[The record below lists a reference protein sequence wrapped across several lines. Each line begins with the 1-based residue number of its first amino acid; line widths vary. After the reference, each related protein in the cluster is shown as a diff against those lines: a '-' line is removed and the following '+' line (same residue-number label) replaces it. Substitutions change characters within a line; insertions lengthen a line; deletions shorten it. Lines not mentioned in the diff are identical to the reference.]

1 MEDAKLKADLA
12 EAYQSAKQRQDDKEA
27 RETDGWRQDQELK
40 LDFNRE
46 YNKMI
51 SDLKSGK
58 VKPNEY
64 LDKEAEL
71 EIPVKEMVE
80 MIGNSSALSKLVEKK
95 RELVKAREYAE
106 LREKKMKT
114 AGDLL
119 GTNVKNDFDLG
130 RAEKTM
136 DDEQRQEY
144 INRTFST
151 DEKVEEKKED
161 NLYQAK

>member
-1 MEDAKLKADLA
+1 
-12 EAYQSAKQRQDDKEA
+12 
-27 RETDGWRQDQELK
+27 
-40 LDFNRE
+40 
-46 YNKMI
+46 
-51 SDLKSGK
+51 
-58 VKPNEY
+58 
-64 LDKEAEL
+64 
-71 EIPVKEMVE
+71 